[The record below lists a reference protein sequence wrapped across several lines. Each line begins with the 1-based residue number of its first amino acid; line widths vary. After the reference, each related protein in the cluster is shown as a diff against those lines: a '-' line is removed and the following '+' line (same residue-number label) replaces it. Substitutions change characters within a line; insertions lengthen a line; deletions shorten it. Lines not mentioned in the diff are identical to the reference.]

1 MPKGETDLY
10 ERPRAVVQ
18 DMLKPDRHLDRSLD
32 SRERNLVSTNAT
44 YSGLLSSLG
53 AGVVSGALVA
63 AANTFSPRFRGA
75 LGVSGKTALIV
86 TPTAGAF
93 FLSSQLAING
103 VTKGGGTAIAASTA
117 EAPPGPTVTSLPL
130 WCRAANQVYESPF
143 KTIIAI
149 CAPAY
154 GALFY
159 HESTHPATAHM
170 LLSQRL
176 IHTRVYG
183 QAIAV
188 GTAVAVFAFSKTM
201 DGEGAYRVVEG
212 KVGRQADL
220 VRGQKMRHWY
230 SDLGKD
236 KVHADGSAD
245 MSPAIEPAPDK
256 ELNANLL
263 MPLIYVPLI
272 PLVVIGLRGRVA
284 PVTLQRIS
292 MGMIGSGL
300 FHAGTIMFTDSSIT
314 MD

>member
-1 MPKGETDLY
+1 MPPTGAPWSAHPSPLPGA
-10 ERPRAVVQ
+10 PRLPTPTPPLCVC
-18 DMLKPDRHLDRSLD
+18 LRLR
-32 SRERNLVSTNAT
+32 
-44 YSGLLSSLG
+44 SGLLSSLG
-53 AGVVSGALVA
+53 AGVASGALVA

-103 VTKGGGTAIAASTA
+103 ATKDGGTSIGGATGAAQA
-117 EAPPGPTVTSLPL
+117 ATVSSLPL
-130 WCRAANQVYESPF
+130 WCRAANQLYENPF
-143 KTIIAI
+143 KTIMAI
-149 CAPAY
+149 CVPAY

-220 VRGQKMRHWY
+220 VKNQKLRHWY
-230 SDLGKD
+230 SDLGKE

-245 MSPAIEPAPDK
+245 LSPAIEPVPVK
-256 ELNANLL
+256 ELNADLF

-272 PLVVIGLRGRVA
+272 PLVVVGLRGRVA

-292 MGMIGSGL
+292 MGLIGSGL